1 MVNRIKSKIT
11 IEDLEAAL
19 TSLRASTT
27 ENKGVLVENIVED
40 IKRTNLTG
48 NMLMNPTS
56 AFP

>member
-11 IEDLEAAL
+11 IEDLEATL

-40 IKRTNLTG
+40 IKRLNLTG
-48 NMLMNPTS
+48 NRLMNPTS